1 MSRTR
6 MVIGLVVILETE
18 VIETDREP
26 VEEEAPSA
34 PRLRKAV
41 PREFSELGEWTAEAK
56 RARRAG

>member
-1 MSRTR
+1 